1 MKKVAWRRRIKQA
14 CESAGTYR
22 EFFDPVIDTLADIL
36 ERRDDAKE
44 QFKQTGGKT
53 VVVHT
58 NKNGATNLVKN
69 PAIVV
74 IDELNKTALQYWRDL
89 GLTPAGLKRIDE
101 EAMHKPKKETSFADV
116 LGNLGI

>member
-1 MKKVAWRRRIKQA
+1 MKRAAWKRRIKKA
-14 CESAGTYR
+14 CEQAGTYR

-44 QFKQTGGKT
+44 KFKATGGNT

-58 NKNGATNLVKN
+58 NKGGATNVVKN
-69 PAIVV
+69 PALVV
-74 IDELNKTALQYWRDL
+74 IDDLNKTALQYWRDL

-101 EAMHKPKKETSFADV
+101 EAMHRQKKETSFADV
-116 LGNLGI
+116 LGGLGI